1 MIISESKKDSY
12 LTEILSD
19 ETLIFSDVT
28 KEKGGSGKYFKPHDL
43 VCAGYASC
51 LNITTRMILERMNIE
66 YEKVIVKI
74 NLNNSNPDKA
84 VFEYDIDIIGD
95 IDTETKSAVISKAE
109 KCPVRRTLS
118 KEIEFNKVK
127 KD

>member
-1 MIISESKKDSY
+1 MVVSESKKDSY

-28 KEKGGSGKYFKPHDL
+28 KEKGGSGRHFKPHDL

-51 LNITTRMILERMNIE
+51 LNITTRMVLEKMNIE

-74 NLNNSNPDKA
+74 KLNNSDPDKA
-84 VFEYDIDIIGD
+84 VFEYDVDIIGD
-95 IDTETKSAVISKAE
+95 LDTETKAVVIAKAE

-118 KEIEFNKVK
+118 KEIEFNKMK
-127 KD
+127 KE